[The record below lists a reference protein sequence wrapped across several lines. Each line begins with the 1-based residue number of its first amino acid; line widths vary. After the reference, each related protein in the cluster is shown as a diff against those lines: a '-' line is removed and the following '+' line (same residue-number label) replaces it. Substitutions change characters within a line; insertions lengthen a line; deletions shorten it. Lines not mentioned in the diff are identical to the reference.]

1 MQKQLFPILEYD
13 DMSPP
18 IVTAK
23 KYLPEFVDIQT
34 DLCLITYFN
43 DVVELYER
51 GFKVNQVFKIRTEGV
66 RPRVY
71 LMKSHVHGKSM
82 YVVPMSIGAPQ
93 AARVVEAMCALGVNK
108 FMVCGGAGALVD
120 DEKLNK
126 ELCGKTLVPTSAVR
140 DEGTS
145 YHYLAPSREIELNP
159 VVQQVIEHVL
169 KTEGVH
175 YEKVK
180 TWTTDAIFRETADKV
195 QARIEEGCD
204 VVEMECSCYYSIAKH
219 KGILLGQILYSGD
232 SVSTSSWDYRSWH
245 DAHEKREK
253 LFELSAKCLLELSK
267 VRYNKS

>member
-1 MQKQLFPILEYD
+1 MQKQPFPILEFD
-13 DMSPP
+13 GQSQP

-71 LMKSHVHGKSM
+71 LMKSHVLGKAM

-93 AARVVEAMCALGVNK
+93 AARVIESMCALGVNK
-108 FMVCGGAGALVD
+108 FMVSGGAGALVD
-120 DEKLNK
+120 YKKPHRD
-126 ELCGKTLVPTSAVR
+126 LCNKTLLPVSALR

-145 YHYLAPSREIELNP
+145 YHYLPPSRDVELNP
-159 VVQQVIEHVL
+159 IVQQVIEKTL
-169 KTEGVH
+169 KKEGVQF
-175 YEKVK
+175 ERVK

-195 QARIEEGCD
+195 QARIDEGCD

-219 KGILLGQILYSGD
+219 KGIMLGQLLYSGD
-232 SVSTSSWDYRSWH
+232 SVSVSKWDYRSWH

-253 LFELSAKCLLELSK
+253 LFELSAKCLLELSN
-267 VRYNKS
+267 VRYN